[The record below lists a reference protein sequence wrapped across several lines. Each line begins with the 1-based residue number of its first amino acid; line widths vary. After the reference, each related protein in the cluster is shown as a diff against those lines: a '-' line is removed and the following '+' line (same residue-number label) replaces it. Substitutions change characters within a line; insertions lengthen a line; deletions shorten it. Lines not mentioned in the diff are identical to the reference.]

1 MIAEVTTRV
10 LWQEPGSIVRRKW
23 RGPVRLT
30 DTELV
35 GQREGKPP
43 TVRIPLSEVSS
54 VETVDAL
61 TMRKAY
67 HRPFRSRVLRIE
79 SERADGTLVVGV
91 VLRDPEP
98 WRAAIAA
105 AIDRD

>member
-1 MIAEVTTRV
+1 M

-30 DTELV
+30 DAELI
-35 GQREGKPP
+35 GQRRGKPA
-43 TVRIPLSEVSS
+43 TIRIPLSEVRS

-61 TMRKAY
+61 RMRKAY
-67 HRPFRSRVLRIE
+67 HRPFRGRVLRLE
-79 SERADGTLVVGV
+79 VERPDGLLVVGI

-98 WRAAIAA
+98 WRAAISSTLGGSHG
-105 AIDRD
+105 